1 MVVRGGEQN
10 DGVYVWMSVSDDL
23 IINDPPIRRI
33 INSFETL
40 KTVSDIV
47 DRLERGRETER
58 DHSDEKLEEQ
68 YGTALVFTSA
78 ESQYV

>member
-1 MVVRGGEQN
+1 MT
-10 DGVYVWMSVSDDL
+10 VSDDL

-47 DRLERGRETER
+47 DWLKRGRETER
-58 DHSDEKLEEQ
+58 DHSDEKPQEQ
-68 YGTALVFTSA
+68 YGAALGFTSV
-78 ESQYV
+78 ESQRV